1 MPQVKAELEVFESLQ
16 AAFDRLKEQLQ
27 ATHSQVEIDL
37 EETRDRISEA
47 LLRAEADVEEAQ
59 RAYQECLYNCEEDE
73 SCDYEQ
79 AQMYRLQEVS
89 EDIRACSQQFEQ
101 DCDRYQN
108 QSRVVGELLDKAI
121 PRCQDELSDRAN
133 IISRMR
139 SILAGGPQGYGMT
152 QSQPQT
158 SSQKAIPI
166 DNHTEQSVKVDRNKA
181 RNPPGNIDWT
191 NVKTT
196 AEERA
201 IYRQRVRQGQHQS
214 SMSESDLNK
223 AVEKATNLPLWP
235 EEMAALIFYSSEEGY
250 KQINR
255 LLRGN
260 LKEFEK
266 NLCNNWQTLEPAKN
280 DYLEQARFAAAALN
294 ALPNYKLLAFRQTTL
309 SADQIAK
316 YKVGT
321 ILTEQGFTSTSTGI
335 VESENFQG
343 NVRYTIFSQTG
354 KVIQEYAKYP
364 NEKEVLFLPGSKFK
378 VLSVEEKEGKTFI
391 RMVETPN
398 GVEWWRHKR

>member
-1 MPQVKAELEVFESLQ
+1 MPQVKAELEVFESLH

-47 LLRAEADVEEAQ
+47 LLSAEADVEEAQ
-59 RAYQECLYNCEEDE
+59 RAYQECLYNSEEDG

-89 EDIRACSQQFEQ
+89 EDIRACSQQFER
-101 DCDRYQN
+101 DCDRYQS
-108 QSRVVGELLDKAI
+108 QSSVVGELLNKAI

-166 DNHTEQSVKVDRNKA
+166 DNHTEQSIKVAQNKT
-181 RNPPGNIDWT
+181 RNPAENIEWT
-191 NVKTT
+191 NLQTT

-201 IYRQRVRQGQHQS
+201 IYRQRVRQGQHQTD
-214 SMSESDLNK
+214 MSESDLNE
-223 AVEKATNLPLWP
+223 AVKKATNLPLWP
-235 EEMAALIFYSSEEGY
+235 EEMAALIFYSSDNGY

-255 LLRGN
+255 LLRGH

-266 NLCNNWQTLEPAKN
+266 KLYNWQTLDRAKN

-316 YKVGT
+316 YKVGE
-321 ILTEQGFTSTSTGI
+321 IVTEHGFTSTSTGI

-354 KVIQEYAKYP
+354 KIIQEYAKHP

>member
-1 MPQVKAELEVFESLQ
+1 MPQVKAELEVFESLH

-47 LLRAEADVEEAQ
+47 LVRAEADAEEAQ
-59 RAYQECLYNCEEDE
+59 RAYQECLYNCEEDG
-73 SCDYEQ
+73 SCDREQ

-89 EDIRACSQQFEQ
+89 EDIRACSQQFER

-108 QSRVVGELLDKAI
+108 QSSVVGELLNKAI

-158 SSQKAIPI
+158 SSQKVIPI
-166 DNHTEQSVKVDRNKA
+166 DNHTEQSVKVDQNKA
-181 RNPPGNIDWT
+181 RNPLENLDWT
-191 NVKTT
+191 NVQTT
-196 AEERA
+196 ADERA
-201 IYRQRVRQGQHQS
+201 IYRQRVRQGQHQTY
-214 SMSESDLNK
+214 MSESDLNE
-223 AVEKATNLPLWP
+223 AVKKATNLPLWP
-235 EEMAALIFYSSEEGY
+235 EEMAALIFYSSDNGY
-250 KQINR
+250 KQINS
-255 LLRGN
+255 LLRGH

-266 NLCNNWQTLEPAKN
+266 NLYDWQTLEQAKN
-280 DYLEQARFAAAALN
+280 DYLEQARFAAGALN

-316 YKVGT
+316 YKVGE
-321 ILTEQGFTSTSTGI
+321 IVTEHGFTSTSTGI
-335 VESENFQG
+335 VESEKFQG
-343 NVRYTIFSQTG
+343 NVRYTILSQTG
-354 KVIQEYAKYP
+354 KLIQEYAKHP
-364 NEKEVLFLPGSKFK
+364 NEKEVLFRPGSKFK

-391 RMVETPN
+391 RMMETPN
-398 GVEWWRHKR
+398 GVELWRYKR